1 MVEQRSPK
9 PCVACSS
16 RVSPANESEH
26 LNWCS
31 DFFFII
37 GKERHI
43 AMKIGFLGAGNMAG
57 AILRGI
63 KNMDTGCYDINPA
76 AVARAQEEMDALGFD
91 SAEAM
96 CVWADMVVLA
106 VKPQVMK
113 AALQPLKAVLAGKA
127 VASIA
132 AGWTVEQLKEELP
145 ESRICRIM
153 PNTPAMVGCG
163 MTAIAKETTFT
174 QEEFACIQ
182 TVFEAVG
189 RVAVVEEHLMSAVI
203 SVSGSGPAYVYMV
216 IEAMADAGVREGL
229 SRAAALELAAQTVL
243 GSAKMVIDTGMHPA
257 VLRDMVCSPG
267 GTTIEA
273 VCVLEEKGLRP
284 AIEAAVHACAYKA
297 DRMAKR

>member
-1 MVEQRSPK
+1 
-9 PCVACSS
+9 
-16 RVSPANESEH
+16 
-26 LNWCS
+26 
-31 DFFFII
+31 
-37 GKERHI
+37 
-43 AMKIGFLGAGNMAG
+43 MKIGFLGAGNMAG

-153 PNTPAMVGCG
+153 PNTPAMVGEG
-163 MTAIAKETTFT
+163 MSAICEETTFD
-174 QEEFACIQ
+174 QDDFEFAKGI
-182 TVFEAVG
+182 FDSVG
-189 RVAVVEEHLMSAVI
+189 RTVV
-203 SVSGSGPAYVYMV
+203 
-216 IEAMADAGVREGL
+216 
-229 SRAAALELAAQTVL
+229 
-243 GSAKMVIDTGMHPA
+243 
-257 VLRDMVCSPG
+257 
-267 GTTIEA
+267 
-273 VCVLEEKGLRP
+273 
-284 AIEAAVHACAYKA
+284 
-297 DRMAKR
+297 